1 MTVAVK
7 RKVQPFNFFVFLPWV
22 CYITAK
28 TRGVRSVWAQCRL
41 ITMSLKKWLKPLKS
55 FLHAIIIKTHCLLS
69 DTNRN
74 KGKPGIPEPAALA
87 SVGEQRAPQQQQQQ
101 QQWRGKKPLIYNQ
114 WQLKPMKFLKEC
126 DCCQKELGTTM
137 LRSALVPLKAVA
149 EGLWESCWK
158 AGGHR
163 PARKWILH
171 TVRIIAQFRA
181 VILNLWSTN
190 CASWNRQPSFMSSC
204 FLLSCCKQAL
214 LWAVSL
220 PLSAYE
226 DHTDRPHQ
234 QP

>member
-1 MTVAVK
+1 M
-7 RKVQPFNFFVFLPWV
+7 
-22 CYITAK
+22 
-28 TRGVRSVWAQCRL
+28 GVSELGEPRSVWVQWEL
-41 ITMSLKKWLKPLKS
+41 
-55 FLHAIIIKTHCLLS
+55 
-69 DTNRN
+69 
-74 KGKPGIPEPAALA
+74 
-87 SVGEQRAPQQQQQQ
+87 QQQQ
-101 QQWRGKKPLIYNQ
+101 QQWGKKKKKKLIYNQ

-126 DCCQKELGTTM
+126 DCCQKELGKTM
-137 LRSALVPLKAVA
+137 LCSALVPLKAVA

-158 AGGHR
+158 AGGRR

-190 CASWNRQPSFMSSC
+190 CASWNRQPSFTSSC

>member
-1 MTVAVK
+1 MPAFRYQLK
-7 RKVQPFNFFVFLPWV
+7 QR
-22 CYITAK
+22 K
-28 TRGVRSVWAQCRL
+28 TRS
-41 ITMSLKKWLKPLKS
+41 T
-55 FLHAIIIKTHCLLS
+55 KTHRTRVCG
-69 DTNRN
+69 R
-74 KGKPGIPEPAALA
+74 AASA
-87 SVGEQRAPQQQQQQ
+87 AIAAATARE
-101 QQWRGKKPLIYNQ
+101 KTLIYNQ

>member
-1 MTVAVK
+1 M
-7 RKVQPFNFFVFLPWV
+7 PFNIFYCFFFPPLQVS
-22 CYITAK
+22 CIMAK
-28 TRGVRSVWAQCRL
+28 TRRVRSIWAQCRL
-41 ITMSLKKWLKPLKS
+41 ITMPFKILSSPLNV
-55 FLHAIIIKTHCLLS
+55 FLHTVMVKTHRLPS
-69 DTNRN
+69 DTNQN
-74 KGKPGIPEPAALA
+74 KAKPGRPELTVLG
-87 SVGEQRAPQQQQQQ
+87 SVGEQRARQPQQQRLQQRQ
-101 QQWRGKKPLIYNQ
+101 GKKNLIYNQ

-190 CASWNRQPSFMSSC
+190 CASWNRQPSFVSSC